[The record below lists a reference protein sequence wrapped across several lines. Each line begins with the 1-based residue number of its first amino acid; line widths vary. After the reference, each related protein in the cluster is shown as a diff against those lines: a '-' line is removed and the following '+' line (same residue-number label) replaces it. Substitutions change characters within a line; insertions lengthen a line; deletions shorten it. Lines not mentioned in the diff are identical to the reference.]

1 MNNVKKN
8 RLAFSLVEIS
18 IVCAILVILL
28 VPVFTLMSKG
38 SSTTVRN
45 RNEILAQQYASNL
58 IAYCN
63 AVPFDNDYLKETDG
77 RVIPELDVQNKK
89 ETTEEGF
96 TRTLTIKDFTND
108 VSGDKYKMVSV
119 KVEWQQPG
127 ESKKR
132 SVILSGMVIEQ

>member
-1 MNNVKKN
+1 MNNIKKN

-18 IVCAILVILL
+18 IVCAILIILL

-77 RVIPELDVQNKK
+77 RVIPELDVQNKV

-96 TRTLTIKDFTND
+96 TRTLTVKDFTND
-108 VSGDKYKMVSV
+108 VSGDKYKMISV

-127 ESKKR
+127 ETKKR
-132 SVILSGMVIEQ
+132 SVVLSGMVIEQ